1 MIINVCKEK
10 NMTSRD
16 VVNIISKHLHTKK
29 VGHTGTLD
37 PLATG
42 VLIVCT
48 NHDTKLV
55 DILTSKNKEYI
66 ATMRLGIQTDT
77 GDITGNIIKKA
88 SYKVTKDQI
97 IKVLNSFLGS
107 STQTVP
113 IYSAVKIN
121 GKKLYEYA
129 RNGEEV
135 TLPTREINI
144 SSIELLDYHDD
155 LIKFKVTVSKGTYIR
170 SLIEDIGKTLQTVA
184 TMEDLVRTKQ
194 GNYKIEDSYTLEDIK
209 KQSPYPVG
217 ELNVAY
223 AKYFVGNSY
232 LYPINNQEVNI
243 SNVTFEPGCRNN
255 WHIHHGAGQI
265 LLCTAGRGYYQEWG
279 KPAQELNV
287 GDTVYIAPEIKHWHG
302 AAPESYFVHIAE
314 SVPNENA
321 SNEWLEAVD
330 EEEYLKLK

>member
-16 VVNIISKHLHTKK
+16 VVNIISKYLHTKK

-77 GDITGNIIKKA
+77 GDITGNIIKRA
-88 SYKVTKDQI
+88 TYKVTKDQI
-97 IKVLNSFLGS
+97 IKVLNNFLGS

-209 KQSPYPVG
+209 NDNYKPIP
-217 ELNVAY
+217 LNIVLKDYHIYNLNATE
-223 AKYFVGNSY
+223 YFKVKNGSKMLLNIDDKIVTL
-232 LYPINNQEVNI
+232 LYNNKPIALYRKENDI
-243 SNVTFEPGCRNN
+243 YR
-255 WHIHHGAGQI
+255 
-265 LLCTAGRGYYQEWG
+265 
-279 KPAQELNV
+279 
-287 GDTVYIAPEIKHWHG
+287 VYKMLEI
-302 AAPESYFVHIAE
+302 
-314 SVPNENA
+314 NTDDN
-321 SNEWLEAVD
+321 
-330 EEEYLKLK
+330 

>member
-42 VLIVCT
+42 VLLICT

-66 ATMRLGIQTDT
+66 ATMRLGLQTDT
-77 GDITGNIIKKA
+77 GDITGNILKKA
-88 SYKVTKDQI
+88 SYEVTKDQI

-107 STQTVP
+107 SIQTVP
-113 IYSAVKIN
+113 LYSAVKIN

-129 RNGEEV
+129 RTGEEV
-135 TLPTREINI
+135 TLPTRKINI

-155 LIKFKVTVSKGTYIR
+155 LIKFKTTVSKGTYIR
-170 SLIEDIGKTLQTVA
+170 SLIEDIGKNLGTLA

-194 GNYKIEDSYTLEDIK
+194 GRYKIEDSYTLEDIK
-209 KQSPYPVG
+209 NNNYTPIP
-217 ELNVAY
+217 LNVFLEDY
-223 AKYFVGNSY
+223 PRYNLNENEYFKVKNGSKMFLNIDDKIVTL
-232 LYPINNQEVNI
+232 LYNNKPIAFYRKENDIYRVYKMLEVNI
-243 SNVTFEPGCRNN
+243 ETN
-255 WHIHHGAGQI
+255 
-265 LLCTAGRGYYQEWG
+265 
-279 KPAQELNV
+279 
-287 GDTVYIAPEIKHWHG
+287 
-302 AAPESYFVHIAE
+302 
-314 SVPNENA
+314 
-321 SNEWLEAVD
+321 
-330 EEEYLKLK
+330 

>member
-10 NMTSRD
+10 NMTSHD

-77 GDITGNIIKKA
+77 GDITGNIIKRA
-88 SYKVTKDQI
+88 TYKVTKDQI
-97 IKVLNSFLGS
+97 IKVLNNFLGS

-144 SSIELLDYHDD
+144 SNIELLDYHDD

-209 KQSPYPVG
+209 NDNYKPIP
-217 ELNVAY
+217 LNIVLKDYHTYNLNATE
-223 AKYFVGNSY
+223 YFKVKNGSKMLLNIDDKIVTL
-232 LYPINNQEVNI
+232 LYNNKPIALYRKENDI
-243 SNVTFEPGCRNN
+243 YR
-255 WHIHHGAGQI
+255 
-265 LLCTAGRGYYQEWG
+265 
-279 KPAQELNV
+279 
-287 GDTVYIAPEIKHWHG
+287 VYKMLEI
-302 AAPESYFVHIAE
+302 
-314 SVPNENA
+314 NTDDN
-321 SNEWLEAVD
+321 
-330 EEEYLKLK
+330 

>member
-42 VLIVCT
+42 VLLVCT
-48 NHDTKLV
+48 DRDTKLV
-55 DILTSKNKEYI
+55 DILTSKTKEYV

-77 GDITGNIIKKA
+77 GDITGNIIKRA
-88 SYKVTKDQI
+88 SFRVNKKQI
-97 IKVLNSFLGS
+97 IQTLNSFLGQ

-129 RNGEEV
+129 RNGKEV
-135 TLPTREINI
+135 TLPSRKITI
-144 SSIELLDYHDD
+144 SNIELIDFHDN

-170 SLIEDIGKTLQTVA
+170 SLIEDIGKTLKTVA

-194 GNYKIEDSYTLEDIK
+194 GSYKIEDSYTLDDIK
-209 KQSPYPVG
+209 NDNYKPIPLRTVLQDYPSY
-217 ELNVAY
+217 ELNANE
-223 AKYFVGNSY
+223 YFKVKNGSKMSLNLDDKIVTL
-232 LYPINNQEVNI
+232 LYNNKPIALYKKENDLYRVYKMLEISTENN
-243 SNVTFEPGCRNN
+243 
-255 WHIHHGAGQI
+255 
-265 LLCTAGRGYYQEWG
+265 
-279 KPAQELNV
+279 
-287 GDTVYIAPEIKHWHG
+287 
-302 AAPESYFVHIAE
+302 
-314 SVPNENA
+314 
-321 SNEWLEAVD
+321 
-330 EEEYLKLK
+330 

>member
-48 NHDTKLV
+48 NHDAKLV

-77 GDITGNIIKKA
+77 GDITGNIIKRA
-88 SYKVTKDQI
+88 TYKVTKDQI
-97 IKVLNSFLGS
+97 IKVLNNFLGS

-209 KQSPYPVG
+209 NDNYKPIP
-217 ELNVAY
+217 LNIVLKDYHTYNLNATE
-223 AKYFVGNSY
+223 YFKVKNGSKMLLNIDDKIVTL
-232 LYPINNQEVNI
+232 LYNNKPIALYRKENDI
-243 SNVTFEPGCRNN
+243 YR
-255 WHIHHGAGQI
+255 
-265 LLCTAGRGYYQEWG
+265 
-279 KPAQELNV
+279 
-287 GDTVYIAPEIKHWHG
+287 VYKMLEI
-302 AAPESYFVHIAE
+302 
-314 SVPNENA
+314 NTDDN
-321 SNEWLEAVD
+321 
-330 EEEYLKLK
+330 

>member
-42 VLIVCT
+42 VLLVCT
-48 NHDTKLV
+48 DRDTKLV
-55 DILTSKNKEYI
+55 DILTSKTKEYV

-77 GDITGNIIKKA
+77 GDITGNIIKRA
-88 SYKVTKDQI
+88 SFRVNKKQI
-97 IKVLNSFLGS
+97 IQTLNSFLGQ

-129 RNGEEV
+129 RNGKEV
-135 TLPTREINI
+135 TLPTREITI
-144 SSIELLDYHDD
+144 SNIELIDFHDN

-170 SLIEDIGKTLQTVA
+170 SLIEDIGKTLKTVA

-194 GNYKIEDSYTLEDIK
+194 GSYKIEDSYTLDDIK
-209 KQSPYPVG
+209 NDNYKPIPLRTVLQDYPSY
-217 ELNVAY
+217 ELNANE
-223 AKYFVGNSY
+223 YFKVKNGSKMSLNLDDKIVTL
-232 LYPINNQEVNI
+232 LYNNKPIALYKKENDLYRVYKMLEISTENN
-243 SNVTFEPGCRNN
+243 
-255 WHIHHGAGQI
+255 
-265 LLCTAGRGYYQEWG
+265 
-279 KPAQELNV
+279 
-287 GDTVYIAPEIKHWHG
+287 
-302 AAPESYFVHIAE
+302 
-314 SVPNENA
+314 
-321 SNEWLEAVD
+321 
-330 EEEYLKLK
+330 

>member
-48 NHDTKLV
+48 NNDTKLV

-77 GDITGNIIKKA
+77 GDITGNIIKRA
-88 SYKVTKDQI
+88 TYKVTKDQI
-97 IKVLNSFLGS
+97 IKVLNNFLGS

-170 SLIEDIGKTLQTVA
+170 SLIKDIGKTLQNVA

-209 KQSPYPVG
+209 NDNYKPIP
-217 ELNVAY
+217 LNIVLKDYHTYNLNATE
-223 AKYFVGNSY
+223 YFKVKNGSKMLLNIDDKIVTL
-232 LYPINNQEVNI
+232 LYNNKPIALYRKENDI
-243 SNVTFEPGCRNN
+243 YR
-255 WHIHHGAGQI
+255 
-265 LLCTAGRGYYQEWG
+265 
-279 KPAQELNV
+279 
-287 GDTVYIAPEIKHWHG
+287 VYKMLEI
-302 AAPESYFVHIAE
+302 
-314 SVPNENA
+314 NTDDN
-321 SNEWLEAVD
+321 
-330 EEEYLKLK
+330 

>member
-16 VVNIISKHLHTKK
+16 VVNVISKHLHTKK

-66 ATMRLGIQTDT
+66 ATMRLGVQTDT
-77 GDITGNIIKKA
+77 GDITGNIIKKTN
-88 SYKVTKDQI
+88 YKVNKEQI
-97 IKVLNSFLGS
+97 IRILNSFLGT

-129 RNGEEV
+129 RTGEEV
-135 TLPTREINI
+135 ILPTREINI
-144 SSIELLDYHDD
+144 SNIELLDFHDD

-170 SLIEDIGKTLQTVA
+170 SLIEDIAKRLGTVA
-184 TMEDLVRTKQ
+184 TMEELVRTKQ
-194 GNYKIEDSYTLEDIK
+194 GNYKLEASYTLEDIK
-209 KQSPYPVG
+209 NDKYKAIPLNEVLKDYPSYN
-217 ELNVAY
+217 LNTTE
-223 AKYFVGNSY
+223 YFKVKNGSK
-232 LYPINNQEVNI
+232 
-243 SNVTFEPGCRNN
+243 
-255 WHIHHGAGQI
+255 I
-265 LLCTAGRGYYQEWG
+265 LLNIDDKIVTLLYNN
-279 KPAQELNV
+279 KPIALYKKEN
-287 GDTVYIAPEIKHWHG
+287 DIYRVYKMLEI
-302 AAPESYFVHIAE
+302 
-314 SVPNENA
+314 NEEINI
-321 SNEWLEAVD
+321 N
-330 EEEYLKLK
+330 

>member
-77 GDITGNIIKKA
+77 GDITGNIIKRA
-88 SYKVTKDQI
+88 TYKVTKDQI
-97 IKVLNSFLGS
+97 IKVLNNFLGS

-209 KQSPYPVG
+209 NDNYKPI
-217 ELNVAY
+217 
-223 AKYFVGNSY
+223 
-232 LYPINNQEVNI
+232 PINIVLKDYHTYNLNATEYFKVKNGSKMLLNI
-243 SNVTFEPGCRNN
+243 DDKIVTLLYNN
-255 WHIHHGAGQI
+255 
-265 LLCTAGRGYYQEWG
+265 
-279 KPAQELNV
+279 KPIALYRKEN
-287 GDTVYIAPEIKHWHG
+287 DIYRVYKMLEI
-302 AAPESYFVHIAE
+302 
-314 SVPNENA
+314 NTDDN
-321 SNEWLEAVD
+321 
-330 EEEYLKLK
+330 

>member
-77 GDITGNIIKKA
+77 GDITGNIIKRA
-88 SYKVTKDQI
+88 TYKVTKDQI
-97 IKVLNSFLGS
+97 IKVLNNFVGS

-209 KQSPYPVG
+209 NDNYKPIP
-217 ELNVAY
+217 LNIVLKDYHTYNLNATE
-223 AKYFVGNSY
+223 YFKVKNGSKMLLNIDDKIVTL
-232 LYPINNQEVNI
+232 LYNNKPIALYRKENDI
-243 SNVTFEPGCRNN
+243 YR
-255 WHIHHGAGQI
+255 
-265 LLCTAGRGYYQEWG
+265 
-279 KPAQELNV
+279 
-287 GDTVYIAPEIKHWHG
+287 VYKMLEI
-302 AAPESYFVHIAE
+302 
-314 SVPNENA
+314 NTDDN
-321 SNEWLEAVD
+321 
-330 EEEYLKLK
+330 

>member
-1 MIINVCKEK
+1 MIINVYKEK

-77 GDITGNIIKKA
+77 GDITGNIIKRA
-88 SYKVTKDQI
+88 TYKVTKDQI
-97 IKVLNSFLGS
+97 IKVLNNFLGS
-107 STQTVP
+107 SKQTVP

-144 SSIELLDYHDD
+144 SNIELLDYHDD

-209 KQSPYPVG
+209 NDNYKPIP
-217 ELNVAY
+217 LNIVLKDYHTYNLSATE
-223 AKYFVGNSY
+223 YFKVKNGSKMLLNIDDKIVTL
-232 LYPINNQEVNI
+232 LYNNKPIALYRKENDI
-243 SNVTFEPGCRNN
+243 YR
-255 WHIHHGAGQI
+255 
-265 LLCTAGRGYYQEWG
+265 
-279 KPAQELNV
+279 
-287 GDTVYIAPEIKHWHG
+287 VYKMLEI
-302 AAPESYFVHIAE
+302 
-314 SVPNENA
+314 NTDDN
-321 SNEWLEAVD
+321 
-330 EEEYLKLK
+330 

>member
-42 VLIVCT
+42 VLLVCT
-48 NHDTKLV
+48 DRDTKLV
-55 DILTSKNKEYI
+55 DILTSKTKEYI

-88 SYKVTKDQI
+88 SFRVNKEQI
-97 IKVLNSFLGS
+97 IQTLNSFLGQ

-129 RNGEEV
+129 RNGKEV
-135 TLPTREINI
+135 TLPTREITI
-144 SSIELLDYHDD
+144 SNIELIDFHDN
-155 LIKFKVTVSKGTYIR
+155 LIKFQVTVSKGTYIR
-170 SLIEDIGKTLQTVA
+170 SLIEDIGKKLETVA

-194 GNYKIEDSYTLEDIK
+194 GSYKIEDSYTLDDIK
-209 KQSPYPVG
+209 NDNYKSIPLKTVLQDYPSY
-217 ELNVAY
+217 ELNANE
-223 AKYFVGNSY
+223 YFKVKNGSKMSLNLDDKIVTL
-232 LYPINNQEVNI
+232 LYNNKPIALYKKENDIYRVYKMLEISTENN
-243 SNVTFEPGCRNN
+243 
-255 WHIHHGAGQI
+255 
-265 LLCTAGRGYYQEWG
+265 
-279 KPAQELNV
+279 
-287 GDTVYIAPEIKHWHG
+287 
-302 AAPESYFVHIAE
+302 
-314 SVPNENA
+314 
-321 SNEWLEAVD
+321 
-330 EEEYLKLK
+330 

>member
-77 GDITGNIIKKA
+77 GDITGNIIKRA
-88 SYKVTKDQI
+88 TYKVTKDQI
-97 IKVLNSFLGS
+97 IKVLNNFLGS

-209 KQSPYPVG
+209 NDNYKPIP
-217 ELNVAY
+217 LNIVLKDYHTYNLNATE
-223 AKYFVGNSY
+223 YFKVKNGSKMLLNIDDKIVTL
-232 LYPINNQEVNI
+232 LYNNKPIALYKKENDLYRVYKMLEISTENN
-243 SNVTFEPGCRNN
+243 
-255 WHIHHGAGQI
+255 
-265 LLCTAGRGYYQEWG
+265 
-279 KPAQELNV
+279 
-287 GDTVYIAPEIKHWHG
+287 
-302 AAPESYFVHIAE
+302 
-314 SVPNENA
+314 
-321 SNEWLEAVD
+321 
-330 EEEYLKLK
+330 

>member
-48 NHDTKLV
+48 NNDTKLV

-77 GDITGNIIKKA
+77 GDITGNIIKRA
-88 SYKVTKDQI
+88 TYKVTKDQI
-97 IKVLNSFLGS
+97 IKVLNNFLGS

-135 TLPTREINI
+135 TLPAREINI

-209 KQSPYPVG
+209 NDNYKPIP
-217 ELNVAY
+217 LNIVLKDYHTYNLNATE
-223 AKYFVGNSY
+223 YFKVKNGSKMLLNIDDKIVTL
-232 LYPINNQEVNI
+232 LYNNKPIALYRKENDI
-243 SNVTFEPGCRNN
+243 YR
-255 WHIHHGAGQI
+255 
-265 LLCTAGRGYYQEWG
+265 
-279 KPAQELNV
+279 
-287 GDTVYIAPEIKHWHG
+287 VYKMLEI
-302 AAPESYFVHIAE
+302 
-314 SVPNENA
+314 NTDDN
-321 SNEWLEAVD
+321 
-330 EEEYLKLK
+330 

>member
-55 DILTSKNKEYI
+55 DILTSKSKEYI

-77 GDITGNIIKKA
+77 GDITGKTIKKV

-97 IKVLNSFLGS
+97 IKVLSSFLGS

-144 SSIELLDYHDD
+144 SNIELLDFHDD
-155 LIKFKVTVSKGTYIR
+155 LIRFKVTVSKGTYIR
-170 SLIEDIGKTLQTVA
+170 SLIEDIAIKLGTVA
-184 TMEDLVRTKQ
+184 TMEDLIRTKQ

-209 KQSPYPVG
+209 NDKYKAIPLNEVLKDYPAYN
-217 ELNVAY
+217 LNAIE
-223 AKYFVGNSY
+223 YFKVKNGSKISLNIDDKIVTL
-232 LYPINNQEVNI
+232 LYNNKPIALYTKENDIYRV
-243 SNVTFEPGCRNN
+243 CKM
-255 WHIHHGAGQI
+255 
-265 LLCTAGRGYYQEWG
+265 L
-279 KPAQELNV
+279 
-287 GDTVYIAPEIKHWHG
+287 EI
-302 AAPESYFVHIAE
+302 
-314 SVPNENA
+314 NEQL
-321 SNEWLEAVD
+321 S
-330 EEEYLKLK
+330 

>member
-42 VLIVCT
+42 VLLVCT
-48 NHDTKLV
+48 DRDTKLV
-55 DILTSKNKEYI
+55 DILTSKTKEYV
-66 ATMRLGIQTDT
+66 ATMQLGIQTDT

-88 SYKVTKDQI
+88 SFRVNKEQI
-97 IKVLNSFLGS
+97 IQTLNSFLGQ

-129 RNGEEV
+129 RNGKEV
-135 TLPTREINI
+135 TLPTREITI
-144 SSIELLDYHDD
+144 SNIELIDFHDN

-170 SLIEDIGKTLQTVA
+170 SLIEDIGKTLKTVA

-194 GNYKIEDSYTLEDIK
+194 GSYKIEDSYTLDDIK
-209 KQSPYPVG
+209 NDNYKLIPLRTVLQDYPSY
-217 ELNVAY
+217 ELNANE
-223 AKYFVGNSY
+223 YFKVKNGSKMSLNLDDKIVTL
-232 LYPINNQEVNI
+232 LYNNKPIALYKKENNLYRVYKMLEI
-243 SNVTFEPGCRNN
+243 STENN
-255 WHIHHGAGQI
+255 
-265 LLCTAGRGYYQEWG
+265 
-279 KPAQELNV
+279 
-287 GDTVYIAPEIKHWHG
+287 
-302 AAPESYFVHIAE
+302 
-314 SVPNENA
+314 
-321 SNEWLEAVD
+321 
-330 EEEYLKLK
+330 

>member
-42 VLIVCT
+42 VLLVCT
-48 NHDTKLV
+48 DRDTKLV
-55 DILTSKNKEYI
+55 DILTSKTKEYI

-88 SYKVTKDQI
+88 SFRVNKEQI
-97 IKVLNSFLGS
+97 IQTLNSFLGQ

-129 RNGEEV
+129 RNGKEV
-135 TLPTREINI
+135 TLPTREITI
-144 SSIELLDYHDD
+144 SNIELIDFHDN

-170 SLIEDIGKTLQTVA
+170 SLIEDIGKTLKTVA

-194 GNYKIEDSYTLEDIK
+194 GSYKIEDSYTLDDIK
-209 KQSPYPVG
+209 NDNYKLIPLRTVLQDYPSY
-217 ELNVAY
+217 ELNANE
-223 AKYFVGNSY
+223 YFKVKNGSKMSLNLDDKIVTL
-232 LYPINNQEVNI
+232 LYNNKPIALYKKENNLYRVYKMLEIN
-243 SNVTFEPGCRNN
+243 TENN
-255 WHIHHGAGQI
+255 
-265 LLCTAGRGYYQEWG
+265 
-279 KPAQELNV
+279 
-287 GDTVYIAPEIKHWHG
+287 
-302 AAPESYFVHIAE
+302 
-314 SVPNENA
+314 
-321 SNEWLEAVD
+321 
-330 EEEYLKLK
+330 

>member
-77 GDITGNIIKKA
+77 GDITGNIIKRA
-88 SYKVTKDQI
+88 TYKVTKDQI

-144 SSIELLDYHDD
+144 SNIELLDYHDD

-209 KQSPYPVG
+209 NDNYKPIP
-217 ELNVAY
+217 LNIVLKDYHTYNLNATE
-223 AKYFVGNSY
+223 YFKVKNGSKMLLNIDDKIVTL
-232 LYPINNQEVNI
+232 LYNNKPIALYRKENDI
-243 SNVTFEPGCRNN
+243 YR
-255 WHIHHGAGQI
+255 
-265 LLCTAGRGYYQEWG
+265 
-279 KPAQELNV
+279 
-287 GDTVYIAPEIKHWHG
+287 VYKMLEI
-302 AAPESYFVHIAE
+302 
-314 SVPNENA
+314 NTDDN
-321 SNEWLEAVD
+321 
-330 EEEYLKLK
+330 

>member
-42 VLIVCT
+42 VLLICT

-66 ATMRLGIQTDT
+66 ATMRLGLQTDT
-77 GDITGNIIKKA
+77 GDITGNILKKA
-88 SYKVTKDQI
+88 SYEVTSDQI

-107 STQTVP
+107 SIQTVP
-113 IYSAVKIN
+113 LYSAVKIN

-129 RNGEEV
+129 RTGEEV

-155 LIKFKVTVSKGTYIR
+155 LIKFKTTVSKGTYIR
-170 SLIEDIGKTLQTVA
+170 SLIEDIGKNLGTLA

-194 GNYKIEDSYTLEDIK
+194 GRYKIEDSYTLEDIK
-209 KQSPYPVG
+209 NNNYIPIP
-217 ELNVAY
+217 LNVVLEDY
-223 AKYFVGNSY
+223 PRYNLNENEYFKVKNGSKMFLNIDDKIVTL
-232 LYPINNQEVNI
+232 LYNNKPIALYRKENDIYRVYKMLEVNTET
-243 SNVTFEPGCRNN
+243 N
-255 WHIHHGAGQI
+255 
-265 LLCTAGRGYYQEWG
+265 
-279 KPAQELNV
+279 
-287 GDTVYIAPEIKHWHG
+287 
-302 AAPESYFVHIAE
+302 
-314 SVPNENA
+314 
-321 SNEWLEAVD
+321 
-330 EEEYLKLK
+330 

>member
-42 VLIVCT
+42 VLLICT

-66 ATMRLGIQTDT
+66 ATMRLGLQTDT
-77 GDITGNIIKKA
+77 GDITGNILKKA

-107 STQTVP
+107 SIQTVP
-113 IYSAVKIN
+113 LYSAVKIN

-135 TLPTREINI
+135 TLPTRKIDI

-155 LIKFKVTVSKGTYIR
+155 LIKFKTTVSKGTYIR
-170 SLIEDIGKTLQTVA
+170 SLIEDIGKSLGTPA

-194 GNYKIEDSYTLEDIK
+194 GRYKIEDSYTLEDIK
-209 KQSPYPVG
+209 NNNYTPIP
-217 ELNVAY
+217 LNVVLEDY
-223 AKYFVGNSY
+223 PRYNLNENEYFKVKNGSKMFLNIDDKIVTL
-232 LYPINNQEVNI
+232 LYNNKPIALYRKENDIYRVYKMLEVNTET
-243 SNVTFEPGCRNN
+243 N
-255 WHIHHGAGQI
+255 
-265 LLCTAGRGYYQEWG
+265 
-279 KPAQELNV
+279 
-287 GDTVYIAPEIKHWHG
+287 
-302 AAPESYFVHIAE
+302 
-314 SVPNENA
+314 
-321 SNEWLEAVD
+321 
-330 EEEYLKLK
+330 

>member
-77 GDITGNIIKKA
+77 GDITGNIIKRA
-88 SYKVTKDQI
+88 TYKVTKDQI
-97 IKVLNSFLGS
+97 IKVLNNFLGS

-113 IYSAVKIN
+113 IYAAVKIN

-209 KQSPYPVG
+209 NDNYKPIP
-217 ELNVAY
+217 LNIVLKDYHTYNLNATE
-223 AKYFVGNSY
+223 YFKVKNGSKMLLNIDDKIVTL
-232 LYPINNQEVNI
+232 LYNNKPIALYRKENDI
-243 SNVTFEPGCRNN
+243 YR
-255 WHIHHGAGQI
+255 
-265 LLCTAGRGYYQEWG
+265 
-279 KPAQELNV
+279 
-287 GDTVYIAPEIKHWHG
+287 VYKMLEI
-302 AAPESYFVHIAE
+302 
-314 SVPNENA
+314 NA
-321 SNEWLEAVD
+321 DDN
-330 EEEYLKLK
+330 

>member
-77 GDITGNIIKKA
+77 GDITGNIIKRA
-88 SYKVTKDQI
+88 TYKVTKDQI
-97 IKVLNSFLGS
+97 IKVLNNFLGS

-209 KQSPYPVG
+209 NDNYKPIP
-217 ELNVAY
+217 LNIVLKDYHTYNLNATE
-223 AKYFVGNSY
+223 YFKVKNGSKMLLNIDDKIVTL
-232 LYPINNQEVNI
+232 LYNNKPIALYRKENDIYRVYKMLEIN
-243 SNVTFEPGCRNN
+243 TDDN
-255 WHIHHGAGQI
+255 W
-265 LLCTAGRGYYQEWG
+265 L
-279 KPAQELNV
+279 
-287 GDTVYIAPEIKHWHG
+287 
-302 AAPESYFVHIAE
+302 S
-314 SVPNENA
+314 
-321 SNEWLEAVD
+321 
-330 EEEYLKLK
+330 

>member
-77 GDITGNIIKKA
+77 GDITGNIIKRA
-88 SYKVTKDQI
+88 TYKVTKDQI
-97 IKVLNSFLGS
+97 IKVLNNFLGS

-121 GKKLYEYA
+121 GKKLYAYA

-209 KQSPYPVG
+209 NDNYKPIP
-217 ELNVAY
+217 LNIVLKDYHTYNLNATE
-223 AKYFVGNSY
+223 YFKVKNGSKMLLNIDDKIVTL
-232 LYPINNQEVNI
+232 LYNNKPIALYRKENDI
-243 SNVTFEPGCRNN
+243 YR
-255 WHIHHGAGQI
+255 
-265 LLCTAGRGYYQEWG
+265 
-279 KPAQELNV
+279 
-287 GDTVYIAPEIKHWHG
+287 VYKMLEI
-302 AAPESYFVHIAE
+302 
-314 SVPNENA
+314 NTDDN
-321 SNEWLEAVD
+321 
-330 EEEYLKLK
+330 

>member
-77 GDITGNIIKKA
+77 GDITGNIIKRA
-88 SYKVTKDQI
+88 TYKVTKDQI
-97 IKVLNSFLGS
+97 IKVLNNFLGS

-194 GNYKIEDSYTLEDIK
+194 GHYKIEDSYTLEDIK
-209 KQSPYPVG
+209 NDNYKPIP
-217 ELNVAY
+217 LNIVLKDYHTYNLNATE
-223 AKYFVGNSY
+223 YFKVKNGSKMLLNIDDKIVTL
-232 LYPINNQEVNI
+232 LYNNKPIALYRKENDI
-243 SNVTFEPGCRNN
+243 YR
-255 WHIHHGAGQI
+255 
-265 LLCTAGRGYYQEWG
+265 
-279 KPAQELNV
+279 
-287 GDTVYIAPEIKHWHG
+287 VYKMLEI
-302 AAPESYFVHIAE
+302 
-314 SVPNENA
+314 NTDDN
-321 SNEWLEAVD
+321 
-330 EEEYLKLK
+330 

>member
-77 GDITGNIIKKA
+77 GDITGNIIKRA
-88 SYKVTKDQI
+88 TYKVTKDQI
-97 IKVLNSFLGS
+97 IKVLNNFLGS

-184 TMEDLVRTKQ
+184 TMEDLLRTKQ

-209 KQSPYPVG
+209 NDNYKPMP
-217 ELNVAY
+217 LNIVLKDYHTYNLNATE
-223 AKYFVGNSY
+223 YFKVKNGSKMLLNIDDKIVTL
-232 LYPINNQEVNI
+232 LYNNKPIALYRKENDI
-243 SNVTFEPGCRNN
+243 YR
-255 WHIHHGAGQI
+255 
-265 LLCTAGRGYYQEWG
+265 
-279 KPAQELNV
+279 
-287 GDTVYIAPEIKHWHG
+287 VYKMLEI
-302 AAPESYFVHIAE
+302 
-314 SVPNENA
+314 NTDDN
-321 SNEWLEAVD
+321 
-330 EEEYLKLK
+330 